1 MRIQT
6 VPPDSMDILIVED
19 DASLRAGLRLLLN
32 RNGYRCVEAS
42 DGQEALALARAH
54 LPRCVLL
61 DLCLPALDGFAVAQ
75 RLRADLRTF
84 SAHIYCLTG
93 LRYNLVR
100 EQALQAGC
108 EQFLTKPV
116 DPTEL
121 LEVIGRQKERGESP
135 VATLVSRLTK
145 ERAKELLDWLENHG
159 STGLAVTQADDG
171 FVVRCLPPPG
181 LQLIQEKDGR
191 LRWWRRDL

>member
-6 VPPDSMDILIVED
+6 VPSKSVDILIVED
-19 DASLRAGLRLLLN
+19 DASLRAALRLLLEQ
-32 RNGYRCVEAS
+32 NGYRCVEAS
-42 DGQEALALARAH
+42 NGREALSLARAH
-54 LPRCVLL
+54 LPRYVLL
-61 DLCLPALDGFAVAQ
+61 DLILPGLDGFTVAG

-84 SAHIYCLTG
+84 SAHIHCLTG
-93 LRYNLVR
+93 LRYDLIR
-100 EQALQAGC
+100 EQALRAGC

-121 LEVIGRQKERGESP
+121 LEVISRQKEGEESC
-135 VATLVSRLTK
+135 VATVVSRLSK
-145 ERAKELLDWLENHG
+145 ERAEELLDWLQKHG
-159 STGLAVTQADDG
+159 CTGLAVTLADDG

-191 LRWWRRDL
+191 LRWWRRDQ